1 MDVGKVIK
9 SKLSAYSV
17 YPVIAP
23 QDTTGNYIVYQVISY
38 LPTESKVVSTLD
50 TATVQLTFIYS
61 TYATGV
67 TAARAV
73 RAILEATSGLTA
85 GVNVDSIRF
94 SDSNDLFDLE
104 TRSFILSNIY
114 TIRVNEA
121 GYNFNDWF
129 LPSLDEL
136 KAMYD
141 NLHAEGVGDFTST
154 IYWSSSEFT
163 SNPVGYAS
171 IVNFSSG
178 NIGGSPKSIA
188 RRVRSCRTFTDSYSE
203 YSIGDTGQAGGLV
216 FYISGTTCYE
226 AAPSDTSTGK
236 AWSNITDAAIGST
249 GTAIGTGQA
258 NTAAIIAQAGFTD
271 GAAKTC
277 NDLTITA

>member
-9 SKLSAYSV
+9 SKLSMYSV

-38 LPTESKVVSTLD
+38 LPTKSKALSNID
-50 TATVQLTFIYS
+50 TAMVQLSFVTS
-61 TYATGV
+61 TYAEGV
-67 TAARAV
+67 TMAKVA
-73 RAILEATSGLTA
+73 RAILEASSGLIE
-85 GVNVDSIRF
+85 GVHIDSIRF
-94 SDSNDLFDLE
+94 EDSNDLFDLE
-104 TRSFILSNIY
+104 TRGFLLSNTY

-136 KAMYD
+136 KAMYT

-154 IYWSSSEFT
+154 IYWSSSEST
-163 SNPVGYAS
+163 STPAGYAS

-178 NIGGSPKSIA
+178 NIGGSPKSTA
-188 RRVRSCRTFTDSYSE
+188 RRVRACRTFTDSYSE

-216 FYISGTTCYE
+216 FYKSGTTCYE

-236 AWSNITDAAIGST
+236 AWSNVTDAAIGST